1 MEDYY
6 LYGDPHYDV
15 ENHVLKAKEIN
26 KKYEDL
32 DSDPDIF
39 ALNPNCK
46 IETIQIGAHPDE
58 TVTII
63 DDFYLYPEKV
73 RRNMVKNDELQLY
86 TRSDESLHAGSRLCV
101 DFNCEFL
108 RSRNDQV
115 DIDINVEIPCP
126 DTSRVITLE
135 NMKSYCSLLITE
147 LNPLIGPDNE
157 IIKEIQSIIHSR
169 GEVLFKNLEN
179 LYETNKGTK
188 NETAR
193 ILIDVFVERIVNGLK
208 MEIGKNRNK
217 FAKKQMSDKMFGI
230 LWKHMTNI
238 DKKYKY
244 IIIPK
249 EKNKRLQ
256 KYFLSRLV
264 ANYQYINQHSSKIQ
278 RYPHIDSNKVNEK
291 SYIVLVYLCKNLDG
305 QSEENGTEFYK
316 SNILNKSLIAEGAH
330 EALFKIDQKEN
341 DKNSN
346 LECVKKIGLKF
357 NRAIIYSHNVIHSS
371 SNTKELPL
379 RFCKNKRYVM
389 MYSFF
394 YKCDFKDVY
403 LKSVWEQYLVKIK
416 SNSNDVK
423 KVRELVRDESIY
435 TITRK
440 DNLYTEMMKIFN
452 SIKKILFAELSNIFT
467 KTLEDNKDNETST
480 KYLTKILS
488 EMTHQDDIRTIL
500 EKNDF
505 NKTMGQIKNQ
515 ESKYRQ
521 NLINELAAVSSG
533 IIPYFKVVR
542 ITKNTNIEQLNSI
555 QYDIEQKTTSE
566 DKELLI
572 KTHTFMFI
580 TQNKYDDQPLLSV
593 NFITG
598 DEFFSYDTTMIIPE
612 IPLLY
617 NYTLEIN
624 KNSEKEGFLIIGGIY
639 NKA

>member
-346 LECVKKIGLKF
+346 LECVKK
-357 NRAIIYSHNVIHSS
+357 NR
-371 SNTKELPL
+371 
-379 RFCKNKRYVM
+379 
-389 MYSFF
+389 
-394 YKCDFKDVY
+394 
-403 LKSVWEQYLVKIK
+403 VK
-416 SNSNDVK
+416 V
-423 KVRELVRDESIY
+423 
-435 TITRK
+435 
-440 DNLYTEMMKIFN
+440 
-452 SIKKILFAELSNIFT
+452 
-467 KTLEDNKDNETST
+467 
-480 KYLTKILS
+480 
-488 EMTHQDDIRTIL
+488 
-500 EKNDF
+500 
-505 NKTMGQIKNQ
+505 
-515 ESKYRQ
+515 
-521 NLINELAAVSSG
+521 
-533 IIPYFKVVR
+533 
-542 ITKNTNIEQLNSI
+542 
-555 QYDIEQKTTSE
+555 
-566 DKELLI
+566 
-572 KTHTFMFI
+572 
-580 TQNKYDDQPLLSV
+580 
-593 NFITG
+593 
-598 DEFFSYDTTMIIPE
+598 
-612 IPLLY
+612 
-617 NYTLEIN
+617 
-624 KNSEKEGFLIIGGIY
+624 
-639 NKA
+639 

>member
-15 ENHVLKAKEIN
+15 EKHMLKAREIN

-46 IETIQIGAHPDE
+46 IETTQIGSHPDE
-58 TVTII
+58 TVTVI

-73 RRNMVKNDELQLY
+73 RRNMVKYDELQLY
-86 TRSDESLHAGSRLCV
+86 TCSHESLHAGSRLCV
-101 DFNCEFL
+101 DFNWEFL
-108 RSRNDQV
+108 GSRNNQV
-115 DIDINVEIPCP
+115 DVEVEIPFSGA
-126 DTSRVITLE
+126 SRVITLE

-157 IIKEIQSIIHSR
+157 IIEEIQSIIDSR
-169 GEVLFKNLEN
+169 GEVLFKNLEK
-179 LYETNKGTK
+179 LYETNKATK
-188 NETAR
+188 NETAH
-193 ILIDVFVERIVNGLK
+193 ILIDVFIERIVNGLK
-208 MEIGKNRNK
+208 MEIGKNRQK
-217 FAKKQMSDKMFGI
+217 FVKKQMSDKMFGI
-230 LWKHMTNI
+230 LWKHMINI
-238 DKKYKY
+238 DKKYKH

-249 EKNKRLQ
+249 EKNKRLK
-256 KYFLSRLV
+256 KYVLSRLV
-264 ANYQYINQHSSKIQ
+264 ANYQYINQHSTKIQ
-278 RYPHIDSNKVNEK
+278 RYPHIDSNQIGGK

-316 SNILNKSLIAEGAH
+316 SNILNKSLIAEGVDD
-330 EALFKIDQKEN
+330 ALFKVDQKEN
-341 DKNSN
+341 DKNSH

-357 NRAIIYSHNVIHSS
+357 NRAIIFKRNVIHSP

-389 MYSFF
+389 MFEF
-394 YKCDFKDVY
+394 NYKCHLKDVY
-403 LKSVWEQYLVKIK
+403 LKTVWEQHLVKIK

-423 KVRELVRDESIY
+423 KIRELLRDESIY
-435 TITRK
+435 TLIRK
-440 DNLYTEMMKIFN
+440 DNLYIETMKNFN
-452 SIKKILFAELSNIFT
+452 SVKKILVPELSRIIN
-467 KTLEDNKDNETST
+467 KTLEDFFDNNKTST
-480 KYLTKILS
+480 KYFNKILT
-488 EMTHQDDIRTIL
+488 EMTQQDDIKTIL
-500 EKNDF
+500 KKHDF
-505 NKTMGQIKNQ
+505 NKTMGQINNQ
-515 ESKYRQ
+515 ESKYIQ

-542 ITKNTNIEQLNSI
+542 ITKNTNIEELNSI
-555 QYDIEQKTTSE
+555 QYDIEQNILTE

-593 NFITG
+593 NFITSE
-598 DEFFSYDTTMIIPE
+598 EFFSYDTTMIIPE

-617 NYTLEIN
+617 NYSLEIN
-624 KNSEKEGFLIIGGIY
+624 KDSEKEGILIMGGIY